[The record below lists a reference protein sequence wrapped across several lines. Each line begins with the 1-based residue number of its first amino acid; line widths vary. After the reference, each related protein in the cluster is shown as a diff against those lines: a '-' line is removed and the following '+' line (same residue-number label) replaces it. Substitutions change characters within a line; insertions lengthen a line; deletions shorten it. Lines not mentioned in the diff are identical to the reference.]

1 MIIETYLFKLFSLLL
16 IINSLMVVLSKN
28 TIYSVLFL
36 ILSFLI
42 SSCILILLECDF
54 LSLTFL
60 IIYVGAISILF
71 LFVVMMLN
79 IKITNSSKDIF
90 KYLPI
95 GNLIGGILLFEII
108 LYIYKFF
115 ENNHY
120 FESINTNNEVSPYLY
135 FFKDSYTNYFE
146 KIDFLTN
153 VEVIGQVLYTL
164 YVVQF
169 LLAGII
175 LVVAV
180 IGVVVLTVENNNSNL
195 HNKNQIMFKQLSRS
209 FKKTI

>member
-1 MIIETYLFKLFSLLL
+1 
-16 IINSLMVVLSKN
+16 MVVLSKN
-28 TIYSVLFL
+28 TIYSILFL
-36 ILSFLI
+36 ILNFLV
-42 SSCILILLECDF
+42 SSCVLILLECDF

-79 IKITNSSKDIF
+79 IKVTNSSKDIF

-120 FESINTNNEVSPYLY
+120 FENVSNEALPYRY

-169 LLAGII
+169 LIAGII

-180 IGVVVLTVENNNSNL
+180 IGVVVLTVENYNNL
-195 HNKNQIMFKQLSRS
+195 HNKNQIIFKQLSRS

>member
-36 ILSFLI
+36 ILSFLV

-54 LSLTFL
+54 LSLIFL

-95 GNLIGGILLFEII
+95 GNLIGGILLFEIM
-108 LYIYKFF
+108 LYIYNFF

-120 FESINTNNEVSPYLY
+120 LDSINNEASPYLY
-135 FFKDSYTNYFE
+135 FFTDSYTNYFE

-180 IGVVVLTVENNNSNL
+180 IGVVVLTVENNNNSL